1 MPDENF
7 GEILRRER
15 TRRKWTLREMAKR
28 VGSNY
33 AYISQLESGLGR
45 PSEDLVNR
53 IASAF
58 ALTEEEREIMLF
70 VARDVHMQIRE
81 IREKYPHVAPKY
93 FREAAQVDARSEP
106 DVITQYEESTI

>member
-1 MPDENF
+1 MPVEESF
-7 GEILRRER
+7 GEILKRER

-45 PSEDLVNR
+45 PSEDLVTR

-58 ALTEEEREIMLF
+58 EMNEAELEQFLF
-70 VARDVHMQIRE
+70 IARDVHMQIRG

-93 FREAAQVDARSEP
+93 FREAAKAEAH
-106 DVITQYEESTI
+106 